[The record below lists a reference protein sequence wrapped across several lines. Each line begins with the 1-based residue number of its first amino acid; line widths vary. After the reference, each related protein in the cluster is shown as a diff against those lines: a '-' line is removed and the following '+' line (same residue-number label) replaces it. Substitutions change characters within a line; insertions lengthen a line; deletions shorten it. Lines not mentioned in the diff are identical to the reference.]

1 MINVKVKCFSQVK
14 YALGVDVLTF
24 EVDENTTSI
33 DLEKI
38 IRERAGEKLND
49 VSLRIA
55 INQKYQK
62 EEIALQ
68 DGDEVVC
75 ASRTPSTQFFRSSA
89 TAGNQLI
96 SFCFVFECLSDFK
109 KPFRNDYNGLQ
120 RKTVDPQTPRTA

>member
-24 EVDENTTSI
+24 EVDDNTTSN

-38 IRERAGEKLND
+38 IRERAGEKLSD

-68 DGDEVVC
+68 DGDEVVFI
-75 ASRTPSTQFFRSSA
+75 PPVQ
-89 TAGNQLI
+89 G
-96 SFCFVFECLSDFK
+96 
-109 KPFRNDYNGLQ
+109 G
-120 RKTVDPQTPRTA
+120 

>member
-24 EVDENTTSI
+24 EVDDNTTSN

-68 DGDEVVC
+68 DGDEVVFI
-75 ASRTPSTQFFRSSA
+75 PPVQ
-89 TAGNQLI
+89 G
-96 SFCFVFECLSDFK
+96 
-109 KPFRNDYNGLQ
+109 G
-120 RKTVDPQTPRTA
+120 

>member
-24 EVDENTTSI
+24 EVDDNTTSI

-62 EEIALQ
+62 E
-68 DGDEVVC
+68 
-75 ASRTPSTQFFRSSA
+75 P
-89 TAGNQLI
+89 
-96 SFCFVFECLSDFK
+96 
-109 KPFRNDYNGLQ
+109 
-120 RKTVDPQTPRTA
+120 

>member
-1 MINVKVKCFSQVK
+1 MINIKVKCFSQVK

-24 EVDENTTSI
+24 QLDDNTTSI

-62 EEIALQ
+62 EEITLQ
-68 DGDEVVC
+68 DGDE
-75 ASRTPSTQFFRSSA
+75 
-89 TAGNQLI
+89 I
-96 SFCFVFECLSDFK
+96 VFI
-109 KPFRNDYNGLQ
+109 PPVQGG
-120 RKTVDPQTPRTA
+120 

>member
-14 YALGVDVLTF
+14 YALGVDVLTC
-24 EVDENTTSI
+24 EVDDNTTSI

-38 IRERAGEKLND
+38 IRERAGEKLSD

-68 DGDEVVC
+68 DGDEVVFI
-75 ASRTPSTQFFRSSA
+75 PPVQ
-89 TAGNQLI
+89 G
-96 SFCFVFECLSDFK
+96 
-109 KPFRNDYNGLQ
+109 G
-120 RKTVDPQTPRTA
+120 

>member
-14 YALGVDVLTF
+14 YALGIDVLTF

-62 EEIALQ
+62 EEITLQ
-68 DGDEVVC
+68 DGDEVVFI
-75 ASRTPSTQFFRSSA
+75 PPVQ
-89 TAGNQLI
+89 G
-96 SFCFVFECLSDFK
+96 
-109 KPFRNDYNGLQ
+109 G
-120 RKTVDPQTPRTA
+120 

>member
-24 EVDENTTSI
+24 QLDDNTTSI

-38 IRERAGEKLND
+38 IRKKAGKKLNN

-68 DGDEVVC
+68 DGDEVVFI
-75 ASRTPSTQFFRSSA
+75 PPVQ
-89 TAGNQLI
+89 G
-96 SFCFVFECLSDFK
+96 
-109 KPFRNDYNGLQ
+109 G
-120 RKTVDPQTPRTA
+120 

>member
-24 EVDENTTSI
+24 EVEENTTSI

-68 DGDEVVC
+68 DGDEVVFI
-75 ASRTPSTQFFRSSA
+75 PPVQ
-89 TAGNQLI
+89 G
-96 SFCFVFECLSDFK
+96 
-109 KPFRNDYNGLQ
+109 G
-120 RKTVDPQTPRTA
+120 

>member
-1 MINVKVKCFSQVK
+1 MINIKVKCFSQVK

-24 EVDENTTSI
+24 QLDDNTTSI

-68 DGDEVVC
+68 DGDEVVFI
-75 ASRTPSTQFFRSSA
+75 PPVQ
-89 TAGNQLI
+89 G
-96 SFCFVFECLSDFK
+96 
-109 KPFRNDYNGLQ
+109 G
-120 RKTVDPQTPRTA
+120 

>member
-68 DGDEVVC
+68 DGDEVVFI
-75 ASRTPSTQFFRSSA
+75 PPVQ
-89 TAGNQLI
+89 G
-96 SFCFVFECLSDFK
+96 
-109 KPFRNDYNGLQ
+109 G
-120 RKTVDPQTPRTA
+120 

>member
-24 EVDENTTSI
+24 EVDDNTTSI

-62 EEIALQ
+62 EEITLQ
-68 DGDEVVC
+68 DGDEVVFI
-75 ASRTPSTQFFRSSA
+75 PPVQ
-89 TAGNQLI
+89 G
-96 SFCFVFECLSDFK
+96 
-109 KPFRNDYNGLQ
+109 G
-120 RKTVDPQTPRTA
+120 

>member
-24 EVDENTTSI
+24 EVEDNTTSI

-62 EEIALQ
+62 EEITLQ
-68 DGDEVVC
+68 DGDEVVFI
-75 ASRTPSTQFFRSSA
+75 PPVQ
-89 TAGNQLI
+89 G
-96 SFCFVFECLSDFK
+96 
-109 KPFRNDYNGLQ
+109 G
-120 RKTVDPQTPRTA
+120 

>member
-14 YALGVDVLTF
+14 YALGVDLLTF

-38 IRERAGEKLND
+38 IRERAGEKLNN
-49 VSLRIA
+49 VSLRVA

-68 DGDEVVC
+68 DGDEVVFI
-75 ASRTPSTQFFRSSA
+75 PPVQ
-89 TAGNQLI
+89 G
-96 SFCFVFECLSDFK
+96 
-109 KPFRNDYNGLQ
+109 G
-120 RKTVDPQTPRTA
+120 

>member
-24 EVDENTTSI
+24 EVDDNTTSN

-38 IRERAGEKLND
+38 IRERAGEKLNN

-62 EEIALQ
+62 EEITLQ
-68 DGDEVVC
+68 DGDE
-75 ASRTPSTQFFRSSA
+75 
-89 TAGNQLI
+89 I
-96 SFCFVFECLSDFK
+96 VFI
-109 KPFRNDYNGLQ
+109 PPVQGG
-120 RKTVDPQTPRTA
+120 